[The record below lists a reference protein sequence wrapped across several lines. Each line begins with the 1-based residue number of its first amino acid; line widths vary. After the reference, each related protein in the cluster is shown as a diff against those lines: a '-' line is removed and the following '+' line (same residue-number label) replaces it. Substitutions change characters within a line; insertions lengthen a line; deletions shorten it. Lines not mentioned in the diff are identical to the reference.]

1 VSIKQR
7 VDQSEDLIHWIDRFL
22 EGLSVP
28 ANDRAIIAA
37 ACQDIA
43 LEHHKAIVLSTRYL
57 FHASAFGLVRL
68 QFEAYVRGAWLRHCA
83 SDEEVAR
90 FKDRDKLDHNFG
102 ELVTALEGQEAFNVG
117 VLSRIKAQ
125 SWKEMNSFTHTGLLQ
140 VVRRI
145 TSTKV
150 EAMYP
155 EEEVIGTLDFADSVA
170 LWSAL
175 AIVDV
180 VLGDLEE
187 KEKLAMQL
195 LERMEQ
201 FAKQ

>member
-1 VSIKQR
+1 M
-7 VDQSEDLIHWIDRFL
+7 
-22 EGLSVP
+22 P

-37 ACQDIA
+37 ACQDVA

-57 FHASAFGLVRL
+57 FHASAFGLVRI
-68 QFEAYVRGAWLRHCA
+68 QFEAYIRGAWLRHCA
-83 SDEEVAR
+83 SDEQVAR
-90 FKDRDKLDHNFG
+90 FKECDKLDRNFG
-102 ELVTALEGQEAFNVG
+102 QLIADLECHEAFNVG

-145 TSTKV
+145 TSTTV
-150 EAMYP
+150 EVMYP
-155 EEEVIGTLDFADSVA
+155 EEEVVGTLDFVDSIA
-170 LWSAL
+170 LCSAI

-180 VLGDLEE
+180 VLGEPEE
-187 KEKLAMQL
+187 KEELATQL

>member
-1 VSIKQR
+1 MSIKHR
-7 VDQSEDLIHWIDRFL
+7 VEQSEDLIHWLDRFI

-37 ACQDIA
+37 ACQDVA
-43 LEHHKAIVLSTRYL
+43 LEHHKAIVLSTRNS

-68 QFEAYVRGAWLRHCA
+68 QFEAYVRGAWLRHSA
-83 SDEEVAR
+83 SDEQVAR
-90 FKDRDKLDHNFG
+90 FKERDKLDRNFG
-102 ELVTALEGQEAFNVG
+102 ELIADLEGQEAFNVG
-117 VLSRIKAQ
+117 VLSRIKDQ

-145 TSTKV
+145 TSTRV

-155 EEEVIGTLDFADSVA
+155 EEEVVGTLDFVDSVA

-180 VLGDLEE
+180 VLGEPQE
-187 KEKLAMQL
+187 KEKLATQL

-201 FAKQ
+201 FAEQ

>member
-1 VSIKQR
+1 L
-7 VDQSEDLIHWIDRFL
+7 SENLIDWLDSFI
-22 EGLSVP
+22 EGLLVP

-37 ACQDIA
+37 ACQDVA
-43 LEHHKAIVLSTRYL
+43 LVHHKAIVLSTRNL

-83 SDEEVAR
+83 SDEQVAR
-90 FKDRDKLDHNFG
+90 FKERDKLDRNFG
-102 ELVTALEGQEAFNVG
+102 QLIADLECQEAFNVG

-145 TSTKV
+145 TSTRV

-155 EEEVIGTLDFADSVA
+155 EEEVLGTLDFADSIA

-180 VLGDLEE
+180 VLGEPEE
-187 KEKLAMQL
+187 KEQLATQL